1 MKFNPERPYYY
12 KHINVIEKSTSQ
24 MLRFISNYVLEL
36 PNNILNNFSRRE
48 SQTYSHRGG
57 LRLMVWHLT
66 DSRYYPGF
74 CLKGPRKT
82 IKPSEIYL
90 LDTRLE

>member
-1 MKFNPERPYYY
+1 
-12 KHINVIEKSTSQ
+12 

-36 PNNILNNFSRRE
+36 PYNILNNFSRRE
-48 SQTYSHRGG
+48 SQTSYSHRGS

-66 DSRYYPGF
+66 DFRYYPGF
-74 CLKGPRKT
+74 CSKGLRKT